1 MQDSSSWKHLHS
13 QNMTGVSCVISQS
26 FIPNKLNFKVYVVFY
41 IIRCNAVY
49 SEMQYSKPQTM
60 VC

>member
-1 MQDSSSWKHLHS
+1 
-13 QNMTGVSCVISQS
+13 MTGVSCVISQS
-26 FIPNKLNFKVYVVFY
+26 FIPNKLNFIVYIVFY
-41 IIRCNAVY
+41 NVCCNAMY